1 MLFRQEMLHILY
13 FASAPDKKGTHNANP
28 SQAAPAVFYYVLN
41 QKENKYMDKYNVI
54 KAVLSGAVAAISAK
68 LGILGPMLLA
78 LTGVMIVDYI
88 TGMLASKKE
97 NNISSR
103 VGMWGIVKKLLY
115 IVVVGV
121 GMLMDWLILT
131 TAESMGVHIPLAT
144 FFGLLVAVWLI
155 INELISILENLTRM
169 EIPMPGFLLTIIKHF
184 KVAVERKGDE
194 LADIDKD
201 SEGE

>member
-1 MLFRQEMLHILY
+1 
-13 FASAPDKKGTHNANP
+13 
-28 SQAAPAVFYYVLN
+28 
-41 QKENKYMDKYNVI
+41 MDKYNVI
-54 KAVLSGAVAAISAK
+54 KAVLSGIVAGISAK

-169 EIPMPGFLLTIIKHF
+169 EIPMPGFLLTIVQHF
-184 KVAVERKGDE
+184 KVAVESKGDE
-194 LADIDKD
+194 LANMDDK

>member
-1 MLFRQEMLHILY
+1 
-13 FASAPDKKGTHNANP
+13 
-28 SQAAPAVFYYVLN
+28 
-41 QKENKYMDKYNVI
+41 MDKYNVV
-54 KAVLSGAVAAISAK
+54 KAVLSGIVAAVSAK

-78 LTGVMIVDYI
+78 LTGVMVVDYI
-88 TGMLASKKE
+88 TGMLASRKE
-97 NNISSR
+97 NTISSR

-155 INELISILENLTRM
+155 INELISILENLTRLDT
-169 EIPMPGFLLTIIKHF
+169 PMPGFLVTVVKHF
-184 KVAVERKGDE
+184 KVAVESKGDE
-194 LADIDKD
+194 MADITDK

>member
-1 MLFRQEMLHILY
+1 
-13 FASAPDKKGTHNANP
+13 
-28 SQAAPAVFYYVLN
+28 
-41 QKENKYMDKYNVI
+41 MDKYNVI
-54 KAVLSGAVAAISAK
+54 KAILSGTVAAISAK

-88 TGMLASKKE
+88 TGMAASKKE

>member
-1 MLFRQEMLHILY
+1 
-13 FASAPDKKGTHNANP
+13 
-28 SQAAPAVFYYVLN
+28 
-41 QKENKYMDKYNVI
+41 MDKYNVI
-54 KAVLSGAVAAISAK
+54 KAILSGAVAAISAK

-131 TAESMGVHIPLAT
+131 TAESMGVQIPLAT

-155 INELISILENLTRM
+155 INELISILENLTRLDT
-169 EIPMPGFLLTIIKHF
+169 PMPGFLLTIVQHF
-184 KVAVERKGDE
+184 KVAVESKGDE
-194 LADIDKD
+194 LADITDK

>member
-1 MLFRQEMLHILY
+1 
-13 FASAPDKKGTHNANP
+13 
-28 SQAAPAVFYYVLN
+28 
-41 QKENKYMDKYNVI
+41 MDKYNVV
-54 KAVLSGAVAAISAK
+54 KAVLSGIVAAISAK

-78 LTGVMIVDYI
+78 LTGVMVVDYI
-88 TGMLASKKE
+88 TGMLASRKE
-97 NNISSR
+97 NTISSR

-131 TAESMGVHIPLAT
+131 TAESMGVYIPLAT

-155 INELISILENLTRM
+155 INELISILENLTRLGT
-169 EIPMPGFLLTIIKHF
+169 PMPGFLLTIVQHF
-184 KVAVERKGDE
+184 KVAVESKGDE
-194 LADIDKD
+194 MADITDK

>member
-1 MLFRQEMLHILY
+1 
-13 FASAPDKKGTHNANP
+13 
-28 SQAAPAVFYYVLN
+28 
-41 QKENKYMDKYNVI
+41 MDKYNVI
-54 KAVLSGAVAAISAK
+54 KAVLSGAVAAVSAK

-88 TGMLASKKE
+88 TGMAASKKE
-97 NNISSR
+97 NSISSR
-103 VGMWGIVKKLLY
+103 VGIWGIVKKLLY

-131 TAESMGVHIPLAT
+131 TADSMGVHIPLAT

-169 EIPMPGFLLTIIKHF
+169 EIPMPGFLLTIVQHF
-184 KVAVERKGDE
+184 KVAVESKGDE
-194 LADIDKD
+194 LADITDK

>member
-1 MLFRQEMLHILY
+1 
-13 FASAPDKKGTHNANP
+13 
-28 SQAAPAVFYYVLN
+28 
-41 QKENKYMDKYNVI
+41 MDKYNVI

-169 EIPMPGFLLTIIKHF
+169 EVPMPGFLLTVVQHF
-184 KVAVERKGDE
+184 KVAVERKGDG
-194 LADIDKD
+194 LADIDKN

>member
-1 MLFRQEMLHILY
+1 
-13 FASAPDKKGTHNANP
+13 
-28 SQAAPAVFYYVLN
+28 
-41 QKENKYMDKYNVI
+41 MDKYNVI
-54 KAVLSGAVAAISAK
+54 KAILSGAVAAISAK
-68 LGILGPMLLA
+68 LGILGPMLIA
-78 LTGVMIVDYI
+78 LTCVMIVDYI

-103 VGMWGIVKKLLY
+103 VGMWGIVKKMLY

-131 TAESMGVHIPLAT
+131 TADSMGVHIPLAT

-155 INELISILENLTRM
+155 INELISILENLTRL
-169 EIPMPGFLLTIIKHF
+169 ETPMPGFLLTIVQHF
-184 KVAVERKGDE
+184 KVAVESKGDK
-194 LADIDKD
+194 LADIGNN

>member
-1 MLFRQEMLHILY
+1 
-13 FASAPDKKGTHNANP
+13 
-28 SQAAPAVFYYVLN
+28 
-41 QKENKYMDKYNVI
+41 MDKYNVI
-54 KAVLSGAVAAISAK
+54 KAILSGVMAAISAR

-97 NNISSR
+97 NAISSQK
-103 VGMWGIVKKLLY
+103 GMWGIIKKLLY

-131 TAESMGVHIPLAT
+131 TADSMGVHIPLAT

-155 INELISILENLTRM
+155 INELISILENLTRLGT
-169 EIPMPGFLLTIIKHF
+169 PMPAFLLIIVQHF
-184 KVAVERKGDE
+184 KVAVEAKGDE
-194 LADIDKD
+194 LANIDHK

>member
-1 MLFRQEMLHILY
+1 
-13 FASAPDKKGTHNANP
+13 
-28 SQAAPAVFYYVLN
+28 
-41 QKENKYMDKYNVI
+41 MDKYNVV
-54 KAVLSGAVAAISAK
+54 KAVLSGALAAISAK

-169 EIPMPGFLLTIIKHF
+169 EIPMPGFLLTVVQHF
-184 KVAVERKGDE
+184 KVAVESKGDE

-201 SEGE
+201 TEGE

>member
-1 MLFRQEMLHILY
+1 
-13 FASAPDKKGTHNANP
+13 
-28 SQAAPAVFYYVLN
+28 
-41 QKENKYMDKYNVI
+41 MDKYNVI
-54 KAVLSGAVAAISAK
+54 KAILSGAVAAISAK

-155 INELISILENLTRM
+155 INELIRSWKI
-169 EIPMPGFLLTIIKHF
+169 
-184 KVAVERKGDE
+184 
-194 LADIDKD
+194 
-201 SEGE
+201 

>member
-1 MLFRQEMLHILY
+1 MPIRARPHQRSFIMRKNNNL
-13 FASAPDKKGTHNANP
+13 
-28 SQAAPAVFYYVLN
+28 
-41 QKENKYMDKYNVI
+41 KENKYMDKYNVI

-131 TAESMGVHIPLAT
+131 TAESMGVHIPFAT

-169 EIPMPGFLLTIIKHF
+169 EIPMPGFLLTVVQHF
-184 KVAVERKGDE
+184 KVAVESKGDE
-194 LADIDKD
+194 QADITDK

>member
-1 MLFRQEMLHILY
+1 
-13 FASAPDKKGTHNANP
+13 
-28 SQAAPAVFYYVLN
+28 
-41 QKENKYMDKYNVI
+41 MDKYNVI

-103 VGMWGIVKKLLY
+103 VGMWGIIKKLLY

-169 EIPMPGFLLTIIKHF
+169 EIPMPGFLLTIVQHF
-184 KVAVERKGDE
+184 KVAVESKGDE
-194 LADIDKD
+194 LADITDK

>member
-1 MLFRQEMLHILY
+1 
-13 FASAPDKKGTHNANP
+13 
-28 SQAAPAVFYYVLN
+28 
-41 QKENKYMDKYNVI
+41 MDKYNVI
-54 KAVLSGAVAAISAK
+54 KAILSGAVAAISAK

-131 TAESMGVHIPLAT
+131 TAESMGVHIT
-144 FFGLLVAVWLI
+144 CNIFWVAGGC
-155 INELISILENLTRM
+155 M
-169 EIPMPGFLLTIIKHF
+169 AHY
-184 KVAVERKGDE
+184 
-194 LADIDKD
+194 
-201 SEGE
+201 

>member
-1 MLFRQEMLHILY
+1 
-13 FASAPDKKGTHNANP
+13 
-28 SQAAPAVFYYVLN
+28 
-41 QKENKYMDKYNVI
+41 MDKYNVV
-54 KAVLSGAVAAISAK
+54 KAVLSGALAAISAK

-115 IVVVGV
+115 IGVVGV

-169 EIPMPGFLLTIIKHF
+169 EIPMPGFLLTVVQHF
-184 KVAVERKGDE
+184 KVAVESKGDE

-201 SEGE
+201 TEGE

>member
-1 MLFRQEMLHILY
+1 
-13 FASAPDKKGTHNANP
+13 
-28 SQAAPAVFYYVLN
+28 
-41 QKENKYMDKYNVI
+41 MDKYNVI
-54 KAVLSGAVAAISAK
+54 KAVLSGAMAAISAK

-169 EIPMPGFLLTIIKHF
+169 EIPMPGFLLTIVQHF
-184 KVAVERKGDE
+184 KVAVESKGDE
-194 LADIDKD
+194 LADITDN